1 MTPEFFE
8 ANWPVI
14 LIVAI
19 VVLLLAFF
27 WLSANRKASV
37 VDKNTKDVLDEG
49 AAPAARNQAL
59 IDAPK
64 AAVKD
69 TGVPVPEATPEPAPA
84 PAPEPE
90 PTPTPEPVAPLIQE
104 DPAPPVLGEAPSE
117 PAGEADIPAVETT
130 PAPAPAP
137 DPAPAPAP
145 SAGAADD
152 LTQIKGLG
160 PKLAALLN
168 TLGVTTFAQIA
179 RWDDADIDRVDAQL
193 DRFKGRIRRD
203 SWVEQAKL
211 LAAGDEAGF
220 SDKFGQNG

>member
-37 VDKNTKDVLDEG
+37 VDKDTKDVLDEG

-69 TGVPVPEATPEPAPA
+69 TGVPVHEVKPEPVPA
-84 PAPEPE
+84 PTPE
-90 PTPTPEPVAPLIQE
+90 PTPAPEPVAPLIQE

-117 PAGEADIPAVETT
+117 PAGEADIPAVEPEPT
-130 PAPAPAP
+130 PSTAPAPA
-137 DPAPAPAP
+137 AAP
-145 SAGAADD
+145 SSGTADD

-168 TLGVTTFAQIA
+168 TLGVTTFAEIA
-179 RWDDADIDRVDAQL
+179 SWGEADIDRVDAQL

-211 LAAGDEAGF
+211 LAAGDQAGF

>member
-8 ANWPVI
+8 ANWPYI

-37 VDKNTKDVLDEG
+37 VDKDTKDVLDEG

-59 IDAPK
+59 IDAPN
-64 AAVKD
+64 AAAKE
-69 TGVPVPEATPEPAPA
+69 TGVELPEAEQTPEPAAAPA
-84 PAPEPE
+84 PAASSPA
-90 PTPTPEPVAPLIQE
+90 PTPTPTP
-104 DPAPPVLGEAPSE
+104 PAP
-117 PAGEADIPAVETT
+117 T
-130 PAPAPAP
+130 PAAA
-137 DPAPAPAP
+137 
-145 SAGAADD
+145 AADD

-160 PKLAALLN
+160 PKLAGLLN
-168 TLGVTTFAQIA
+168 TLGVTTFAEIA
-179 RWDDADIDRVDAQL
+179 SWDEADIDRVDEKL

-220 SDKFGQNG
+220 SGKFGQNG